1 MRFNC
6 IFWLF
11 ILHFVIDRNNSNNY
25 IKLDYYKHSMKELF
39 TINPSFLFEKNNSI
53 ILKAYDTPFGPLIRN
68 ELFYESSKEIFDSIS
83 DNKRRIPLILHSFIF
98 QQVLSP
104 SSLIQ
109 DRVNSFSSL
118 HFTSDYVL
126 GIHLRTG
133 LFHNRTEKHSFFN
146 NFPHYQYI
154 ARTNTFCE
162 SLIAH
167 NYTCKVYISLVKN
180 SYIRFLITD
189 CSDIKDRA
197 RLLYPSLL
205 TYNSTIGHSGRSILG
220 GYSPAVSD
228 LITELYLLSK
238 CDMIY
243 GTPYSSLST
252 RAKILASV

>member
-6 IFWLF
+6 IFGLF
-11 ILHFVIDRNNSNNY
+11 ILYFVIDRNNSNNY
-25 IKLDYYKHSMKELF
+25 IILDYYRHSMKEL
-39 TINPSFLFEKNNSI
+39 TIINPSFFFEKNNSI
-53 ILKAYDTPFGPLIRN
+53 ILKAYDTPFGPLIQN
-68 ELFYESSKEIFDSIS
+68 QLFYETLKETFDSIS
-83 DNKRRIPLILHSFIF
+83 DNKRRIPLIFHSFIF

-109 DRVNSFSSL
+109 DRVNSFFSK

-167 NYTCKVYISLVKN
+167 NYTCKVYIPLVKN
-180 SYIRFLITD
+180 SFL
-189 CSDIKDRA
+189 
-197 RLLYPSLL
+197 
-205 TYNSTIGHSGRSILG
+205 
-220 GYSPAVSD
+220 
-228 LITELYLLSK
+228 
-238 CDMIY
+238 
-243 GTPYSSLST
+243 
-252 RAKILASV
+252 